1 MKAVKRSMSRP
12 AGSFSPGCGLK
23 VSVEQSPCGQ
33 ISSGKLRAGDPHL
46 VERGVAGELE
56 QAGDVRLP
64 SEAPHG
70 RQAGSQVDDCR
81 RPSGNRRRLSGLR
94 IRQRLEDRVGR
105 CIDEA
110 EAEDRLG
117 PPGSHHV
124 RLGGDDLRAVVE
136 ALDRAN
142 PVVVKEGAA
151 LLGEGVE
158 AAVGEPAAIPCLQAL
173 VASTNRRGRVVA
185 LGADRLVEDR
195 TQAAVDDLLLP
206 EGVRSVQEAGQLRRR
221 HRGERLAELAPGE
234 VGGERRGPGILDSTG
249 ARPTGREPDTEE
261 QSCGEHEGSAR
272 HTRSLSSAGRPTQ
285 TPPGHRGRDTERHPG
300 TRLTRVSRETQSSR
314 PCKRRR

>member
-12 AGSFSPGCGLK
+12 PGSFSPGCGLK

-33 ISSGKLRAGDPHL
+33 ISSGNCGLVIPISLSAASPENWNRVGTFAFHPNRPTAGP
-46 VERGVAGELE
+46 
-56 QAGDVRLP
+56 
-64 SEAPHG
+64 
-70 RQAGSQVDDCR
+70 AGSQVDDCR

-117 PPGSHHV
+117 PPGRHHV

-136 ALDRAN
+136 ALDRAD

-173 VASTNRRGRVVA
+173 VASTDRRGRVVA
-185 LGADRLVEDR
+185 LGADRL
-195 TQAAVDDLLLP
+195 
-206 EGVRSVQEAGQLRRR
+206 S
-221 HRGERLAELAPGE
+221 
-234 VGGERRGPGILDSTG
+234 
-249 ARPTGREPDTEE
+249 
-261 QSCGEHEGSAR
+261 
-272 HTRSLSSAGRPTQ
+272 
-285 TPPGHRGRDTERHPG
+285 
-300 TRLTRVSRETQSSR
+300 
-314 PCKRRR
+314 